1 MSSRFRALLP
11 ALFLLLSL
19 LLGTQRAVFADDT
32 PPDAAAIREHVRVA
46 AAVPDAF
53 RRTTVTTSSDGTT
66 TTRRYAE
73 RGDEWREIVD
83 QGPFHTESGKTKT
96 AEWHQ
101 NDNGQTVIDEP
112 DPGNAASDPTTTTV
126 TRVHAPV
133 EAWLVAELN
142 KRRQGTR
149 IFVDPETWRVVRR
162 ETVTANGTIATV
174 YDDFRADG
182 GRVFAHHW
190 STDNAYSRTMSETRV
205 TAYDASVVPADA
217 VAMPSSR
224 RHLVAFPNGVS
235 SVTLP
240 TKFGRQHVIVRLMV
254 GTRGLDFLLDTGAS
268 GITLDNE
275 VAQQLGLPAYG
286 KRSEV
291 VAGRFTTARTIVPEL
306 HVGDLVM
313 RDVAV
318 QTVPTLGEIEPGY
331 KAVGLLGFDFLSE
344 LGVTID
350 YEKQQVIVVREPDYV
365 APQGNRVFTL
375 DVRIGEGSP
384 YTNVRIN
391 GALSE
396 RFILDTG
403 GAGTFMIFDAFARK
417 HPEAL
422 VDKGGGG
429 DLRYVRYYGV
439 GGTIET
445 RPYQLGSVKVG
456 GLNFQ
461 DFVGFRV
468 TSEKSYAVGD
478 DDGLIGT
485 DFLRMFTVGLD
496 YAGGRV
502 YLVPNAAG
510 RKAMGLR
517 E

>member
-1 MSSRFRALLP
+1 MTSRLWRLLP
-11 ALFLLLSL
+11 ALFLL
-19 LLGTQRAVFADDT
+19 FAPAIATYAEET
-32 PPDAAAIREHVRVA
+32 PPSAEAIREHVRVA
-46 AAVPDAF
+46 AAIPNAY

-66 TTRRYAE
+66 RIVRYAE
-73 RGDEWREIVD
+73 RGDEWREIA
-83 QGPFHTESGKTKT
+83 QRGPFHTESGKTKT

-112 DPGNAASDPTTTTV
+112 DPGVAAPEATTTTV

-133 EAWLVAELN
+133 EAWVVADLT
-142 KRRQGTR
+142 KRGHGARV
-149 IFVDPETWRVVRR
+149 FVDPENWHVVRR
-162 ETVTANGTIATV
+162 EIVTANGTIATV
-174 YDDFRADG
+174 YDDFRPDG

-190 STDNAYSRTMSETRV
+190 TVANADARTTSETRV
-205 TAYDASVVPADA
+205 TAYDAGDVPDTA
-217 VAMPSSR
+217 VAMPDSR
-224 RHLVAFPNGVS
+224 RLLVTFPNGAPS
-235 SVTLP
+235 ATLP

-254 GTRGLDFLLDTGAS
+254 GARGLDFLLDTGAS

-275 VAQQLGLPAYG
+275 VARELGLTVYG
-286 KRSEV
+286 QHSTVTAQRY
-291 VAGRFTTARTIVPEL
+291 TTGRTIVPEM

-318 QTVPTLGEIEPGY
+318 QTVPSLGEIEPGY

-350 YEKQQVIVVREPDYV
+350 YEKKQVTVVREPDYV
-365 APQGNRVFTL
+365 APQGKRVFWL
-375 DVRIGEGSP
+375 DVRIGDGVP
-384 YTNVRIN
+384 FTNVKVN

-396 RFILDTG
+396 RFLLDTG

-429 DLRYVRYYGV
+429 ELREMRYYGV
-439 GGTIET
+439 GGAIPT
-445 RPYQLGSVKVG
+445 RPYQLASIKVG

-468 TSEKSYAVGD
+468 TSAQSYAGD
-478 DDGLIGT
+478 EDGLIGT

-496 YAGGRV
+496 YANSRV
-502 YLVPNAAG
+502 YLIPNVAG